1 MAGRRLIGQRR
12 RQATLPPI
20 GTGSNGLG
28 RCQRET
34 LLIFNFPLKMT
45 RFRPSLI
52 DGRHFVPRE
61 LTPPPRPLDS
71 SFHIE
76 IHSSFFVFI
85 FTYYIDIV
93 FIVCLANTICVLFI
107 FMLIQKYKGQS
118 LFVQPRENNCL
129 LISDAKTIHEG
140 RILSTEGAA

>member
-28 RCQRET
+28 RCQQET

-76 IHSSFFVFI
+76 IHSKFTGIELNFSQKKKKRSQLIDGGHFVRR
-85 FTYYIDIV
+85 
-93 FIVCLANTICVLFI
+93 C
-107 FMLIQKYKGQS
+107 
-118 LFVQPRENNCL
+118 
-129 LISDAKTIHEG
+129 
-140 RILSTEGAA
+140 